1 MKRMNNKNLLLAKM
15 IDAELDTSVIPDM
28 NFVRTCTAEIEKKH
42 PAPTKDDLESRLE
55 DLLKK
60 GQ

>member
-28 NFVRTCTAEIEKKH
+28 NFVRTCTAEIEKEH